1 MRLAGITNTG
11 VVRRENQDDY
21 RASQISQNMAWGVV
35 CDGMGGARGGKVA
48 SRIGC
53 DSVQN
58 CFTQRIEECTAGG
71 EDIFLADTL
80 QYANS
85 RIYETAQ
92 STPEITG
99 MGTTAVCVLIRG
111 RIAHLCH
118 AGDSRGYLLRGR
130 ELRQLTHDHSYVQ
143 ELVDSGII
151 TPQEAEHHPQ
161 KNIIT
166 RVLGV
171 EPFVRPEY
179 TRVELQPGDIIL
191 LCSDGLSNAVPAAQ
205 ILSIVR
211 NTPFYDAP
219 GQLIDAANQ
228 NGGPDNITALLI
240 ELESEASHG

>member
-21 RASQISQNMAWGVV
+21 RASQISKNIAWGVV

-53 DSVQN
+53 DSVQT
-58 CFTQRIEECTAGG
+58 CFTHRFEECTAGG

-85 RIYETAQ
+85 RIYETAK
-92 STPEITG
+92 SNSEIAG
-99 MGTTAVCVLIRG
+99 MGTTAVCVLVRG
-111 RIAHLCH
+111 RVAHLCH

-143 ELVDSGII
+143 ELVDGGMI

-171 EPFVRPEY
+171 EPSVRPEY
-179 TRVELQPGDIIL
+179 TRVELQPGDILL
-191 LCSDGLSNAVPAAQ
+191 LCSDGLSNAVSPAQ
-205 ILSIVR
+205 MLSIVR

>member
-21 RASQISQNMAWGVV
+21 RASQISSTMAWAVV

-53 DSVQN
+53 DSVQA
-58 CFTQRIEECTAGG
+58 CFTERLAECTAGG

-85 RIYETAQ
+85 RIYETAC
-92 STPEITG
+92 SNPEING
-99 MGTTAVCVLIRG
+99 MGTTAVCALVRG
-111 RIAHLCH
+111 RVAHLCH

-143 ELVDSGII
+143 ELVDGGRI
-151 TPQEAEHHPQ
+151 TQQEAEHHPK

-171 EPFVRPEY
+171 EPTVRPEY
-179 TRVELQPGDIIL
+179 TRVELQPGDILL
-191 LCSDGLSNAVPAAQ
+191 LCTDGLSNAVSPAQ

-211 NTPFYDAP
+211 NTPFYEAP
-219 GQLIDAANQ
+219 GRLIDEANR
-228 NGGPDNITALLI
+228 NGGPDNITALLV
-240 ELESEASHG
+240 ELESEVAHG